1 MKSIYYTQERSG
13 FVEDKG
19 LGLIHIC
26 FGQGVGK
33 TSRADG
39 LAIRAAGAGLQV
51 DFVQFMKSGNSGEV
65 AILNGIGGIRY
76 WCPGEHP
83 FIMPRGPESIHYK
96 HAHKA
101 LEYAVA
107 AIERG
112 THILICDEILDA
124 ILFNILQ
131 KEQVLDLMGRCRKKI
146 ELLMT
151 GRDAP
156 QELIDL
162 ADYVTEFVQVKHPYY
177 CGARAR
183 RGIEY

>member
-33 TSRADG
+33 TIRADG
-39 LAIRAAGAGLQV
+39 LAIRAARAGLQV

-83 FIMPRGPESIHYK
+83 FIMPRGP
-96 HAHKA
+96 
-101 LEYAVA
+101 
-107 AIERG
+107 
-112 THILICDEILDA
+112 
-124 ILFNILQ
+124 
-131 KEQVLDLMGRCRKKI
+131 
-146 ELLMT
+146 
-151 GRDAP
+151 
-156 QELIDL
+156 
-162 ADYVTEFVQVKHPYY
+162 
-177 CGARAR
+177 
-183 RGIEY
+183 

>member
-1 MKSIYYTQERSG
+1 MKAIYYTQKRSG

-33 TSRADG
+33 TSRASG
-39 LAIRAAGAGLQV
+39 LAIRAAGAGLHV
-51 DFVQFMKSGNSGEV
+51 DFVQFMKSGKSGEV
-65 AILNGIGGIRY
+65 AIFNGIEGIRY

-83 FIMPRGPESIHYK
+83 FIMSRGPEAIHYK

-101 LEYAVA
+101 LEYALA

-112 THILICDEILDA
+112 THILICDEILNA
-124 ILFNILQ
+124 ILFSILQ
-131 KEQVLDLMGRCRKKI
+131 KEQVLDLMERCRKKI

-177 CGARAR
+177 SGVRAR
-183 RGIEY
+183 KGIEY